1 MKRHI
6 SVAYTL
12 AGTLLLEMRSGRFC
26 LITFQEATMI
36 NEVVLEG
43 IVVKTWKYAED
54 LLFRI
59 ACYRD
64 PDLPSKSL
72 NEIQDAADFVTIR
85 VPKGNLGAPV
95 VVEKGYHVRVHGF
108 IQSRDYEESLADFLK
123 DARGA
128 ELLVPESLD
137 PNELRAP
144 RGTTE
149 VIARRIMSQ
158 RNGSK
163 R

>member
-1 MKRHI
+1 
-6 SVAYTL
+6 
-12 AGTLLLEMRSGRFC
+12 
-26 LITFQEATMI
+26 MI

-72 NEIQDAADFVTIR
+72 NDTQDAADFVTIR
-85 VPKGNLGAPV
+85 VLKGNLGAPV
-95 VVEKGYHVRVHGF
+95 VVEKGVHVRVHGF
-108 IQSRDYEESLADFLK
+108 LQSRDYEESLSDFLK

-128 ELLVPESLD
+128 ELPVPENLD
-137 PNELRAP
+137 PNELRAARHHRSDRSSHHEP
-144 RGTTE
+144 AQWIE
-149 VIARRIMSQ
+149 KVIHLPE
-158 RNGSK
+158 
-163 R
+163 

>member
-1 MKRHI
+1 
-6 SVAYTL
+6 
-12 AGTLLLEMRSGRFC
+12 
-26 LITFQEATMI
+26 MI

-64 PDLPSKSL
+64 PDLPSKVL
-72 NEIQDAADFVTIR
+72 NDVQDAADFVTIR
-85 VPKGNLGAPV
+85 VLKGNLGAPV
-95 VVEKGYHVRVHGF
+95 VIEKGYKVRVHGF
-108 IQSRDYEESLADFLK
+108 LQSRDYEESLADFLK

-128 ELLVPESLD
+128 EFLVPESLD
-137 PNELRAP
+137 PGNLRAP

-163 R
+163 M

>member
-1 MKRHI
+1 
-6 SVAYTL
+6 
-12 AGTLLLEMRSGRFC
+12 
-26 LITFQEATMI
+26 MI

-72 NEIQDAADFVTIR
+72 NEVQDAADFVTIR
-85 VPKGNLGAPV
+85 VLKGNLGAPV

-108 IQSRDYEESLADFLK
+108 LQSRDYEESLSDFLK

-128 ELLVPESLD
+128 ELSVPESLD
-137 PNELRAP
+137 PNNLRAP

-158 RNGSK
+158 RNGTK
-163 R
+163 K

>member
-1 MKRHI
+1 
-6 SVAYTL
+6 
-12 AGTLLLEMRSGRFC
+12 
-26 LITFQEATMI
+26 MI

-54 LLFRI
+54 LLFRL

-72 NEIQDAADFVTIR
+72 NDTPGCCGFRHHPRAQGQPGRAGGGRERLSRAGARFPAEPGLRRKPGGFPERCPRRRAAGSGKPGSDLTCAL
-85 VPKGNLGAPV
+85 PA
-95 VVEKGYHVRVHGF
+95 
-108 IQSRDYEESLADFLK
+108 
-123 DARGA
+123 
-128 ELLVPESLD
+128 
-137 PNELRAP
+137 AP
-144 RGTTE
+144 RR

-158 RNGSK
+158 RNGLK

>member
-1 MKRHI
+1 
-6 SVAYTL
+6 
-12 AGTLLLEMRSGRFC
+12 
-26 LITFQEATMI
+26 MI

-72 NEIQDAADFVTIR
+72 NDVQDAADFVTIR
-85 VPKGNLGAPV
+85 VLKGNLGAPV
-95 VVEKGYHVRVHGF
+95 VVEKGIHVRVHGF
-108 IQSRDYEESLADFLK
+108 LQSRDYEESLSDFLK

-128 ELLVPESLD
+128 ELPVPESLD
-137 PNELRAP
+137 PNNLRAP

-163 R
+163 K

>member
-1 MKRHI
+1 
-6 SVAYTL
+6 
-12 AGTLLLEMRSGRFC
+12 
-26 LITFQEATMI
+26 MI

-43 IVVKTWKYAED
+43 IVVKTWKYADD

-72 NEIQDAADFVTIR
+72 NDLQDAADFVTIR
-85 VPKGNLGAPV
+85 VLKGNLGAPV
-95 VVEKGYHVRVHGF
+95 VVEKGIHVRVHGF
-108 IQSRDYEESLADFLK
+108 LQSRDYEESLSDFLK

-128 ELLVPESLD
+128 ELPVPENLD

>member
-1 MKRHI
+1 
-6 SVAYTL
+6 V
-12 AGTLLLEMRSGRFC
+12 
-26 LITFQEATMI
+26 I

-85 VPKGNLGAPV
+85 VLKGNLGAPV
-95 VVEKGYHVRVHGF
+95 VVEKGHKVRVYGF

-128 ELLVPESLD
+128 ELPVPESLD
-137 PNELRAP
+137 PNDLRAP

>member
-1 MKRHI
+1 
-6 SVAYTL
+6 
-12 AGTLLLEMRSGRFC
+12 
-26 LITFQEATMI
+26 MI

-43 IVVKTWKYAED
+43 IVVKTWKYADD

-72 NEIQDAADFVTIR
+72 NDIQDAADFVTIR
-85 VPKGNLGAPV
+85 VLKGNLGAPV
-95 VVEKGYHVRVHGF
+95 VIEKGYKVRVHGF

-123 DARGA
+123 DARGT
-128 ELLVPESLD
+128 ELPVPESLD

>member
-1 MKRHI
+1 
-6 SVAYTL
+6 
-12 AGTLLLEMRSGRFC
+12 
-26 LITFQEATMI
+26 MI

-64 PDLPSKSL
+64 PDLPSKLL
-72 NEIQDAADFVTIR
+72 NDAQDAADFVTIR
-85 VPKGNLGAPV
+85 VLKGNLGAPV

-123 DARGA
+123 DARGPA
-128 ELLVPESLD
+128 LEVPQGVE
-137 PNELRAP
+137 PTELRAP

-158 RNGSK
+158 RNGA
-163 R
+163 RRQG

>member
-1 MKRHI
+1 
-6 SVAYTL
+6 
-12 AGTLLLEMRSGRFC
+12 
-26 LITFQEATMI
+26 MI

-72 NEIQDAADFVTIR
+72 NDVQDAADFVTIR
-85 VPKGNLGAPV
+85 VLKGNLGAPV
-95 VVEKGYHVRVHGF
+95 VVEKGVHVRVHGF
-108 IQSRDYEESLADFLK
+108 LQSRDYEESLTDFLK

-128 ELLVPESLD
+128 ELPVPESLD
-137 PNELRAP
+137 PNNLRAP

>member
-1 MKRHI
+1 
-6 SVAYTL
+6 
-12 AGTLLLEMRSGRFC
+12 
-26 LITFQEATMI
+26 MI

-64 PDLPSKSL
+64 PDLPSKAL
-72 NEIQDAADFVTIR
+72 NDVQDAADFVTIR
-85 VPKGNLGAPV
+85 VLKGNLGAPV
-95 VVEKGYHVRVHGF
+95 VVEKGFHVRVHGF
-108 IQSRDYEESLADFLK
+108 LQSRDYEESLADFLK

-128 ELLVPESLD
+128 ELPVPESLD
-137 PNELRAP
+137 PNNLRAP

>member
-1 MKRHI
+1 
-6 SVAYTL
+6 
-12 AGTLLLEMRSGRFC
+12 
-26 LITFQEATMI
+26 MI
-36 NEVVLEG
+36 NDVVLEG
-43 IVVKTWKYAED
+43 IVVKTWRYADD
-54 LLFRI
+54 LLFRV

-64 PDLPSKSL
+64 PDLPQKQL

-95 VVEKGYHVRVHGF
+95 VVEKNYHIRVHGF
-108 IQSRDYEESLADFLK
+108 LQSRDYEESLVDFLK

-128 ELLVPESLD
+128 VLQVPENLD
-137 PNELRAP
+137 PYELRAP

-158 RNGSK
+158 VNGSK

>member
-1 MKRHI
+1 
-6 SVAYTL
+6 
-12 AGTLLLEMRSGRFC
+12 
-26 LITFQEATMI
+26 MI

-43 IVVKTWKYAED
+43 VVVKTWKYADD

-72 NEIQDAADFVTIR
+72 NDLQDAADFVTIR
-85 VPKGNLGAPV
+85 VLKGNLGAPV
-95 VVEKGYHVRVHGF
+95 VVEKNYHIRVHGF
-108 IQSRDYEESLADFLK
+108 LQSRDYEESLADFLK

-128 ELLVPESLD
+128 ELPVPESLD
-137 PNELRAP
+137 PNKLRAP

-158 RNGSK
+158 RNGLK

>member
-1 MKRHI
+1 
-6 SVAYTL
+6 
-12 AGTLLLEMRSGRFC
+12 
-26 LITFQEATMI
+26 MI

-64 PDLPSKSL
+64 PDMPSKSL
-72 NEIQDAADFVTIR
+72 NEVQDAADFVTIR
-85 VPKGNLGAPV
+85 VLKGNLGAPV
-95 VVEKGYHVRVHGF
+95 VVEKGFHVRVHGF
-108 IQSRDYEESLADFLK
+108 LQSRDYEESLADFLK
-123 DARGA
+123 DARGT
-128 ELLVPESLD
+128 ELPVPESLD
-137 PNELRAP
+137 PNNLRAP

-158 RNGSK
+158 RNGTK

>member
-1 MKRHI
+1 
-6 SVAYTL
+6 
-12 AGTLLLEMRSGRFC
+12 
-26 LITFQEATMI
+26 MI

-43 IVVKTWKYAED
+43 IVVKTWKYADD

-72 NEIQDAADFVTIR
+72 NDVQDAADFVTIR
-85 VPKGNLGAPV
+85 VLKGNLGAPV
-95 VVEKGYHVRVHGF
+95 VVEKGVHVRVHGF
-108 IQSRDYEESLADFLK
+108 LQSRDYEESLSDFLK

-128 ELLVPESLD
+128 ELPVPESLD
-137 PNELRAP
+137 PNDLRAP